1 MSQKWGLENCKF
13 GLWWSPPRGIMS
25 KDHYFMT
32 WGKAKLLE
40 GFLFLS
46 MNANWYLW
54 RPALFSSLYACAF
67 TQTHTHFSRLEAKSI
82 VINIHEN
89 FIINVTEVILFL
101 LSWDWYSHLES
112 DQLWEKWQLWGSP
125 AKATLHIL
133 LLKYKLLD

>member
-1 MSQKWGLENCKF
+1 MQADIYG
-13 GLWWSPPRGIMS
+13 GQ
-25 KDHYFMT
+25 
-32 WGKAKLLE
+32 
-40 GFLFLS
+40 LS
-46 MNANWYLW
+46 LA
-54 RPALFSSLYACAF
+54 PFVHAHSHK
-67 TQTHTHFSRLEAKSI
+67 HTHFSRLEAKSI

-133 LLKYKLLD
+133 LLKYRLLD